1 MPDVIPLTLLLCI
14 ADLIACAEL
23 HRRRLRLFAA
33 VEFYGVALALS
44 LGFVVAILSGILIP
58 LLG

>member
-14 ADLIACAEL
+14 TDLIACAEL
-23 HRRRLRLFAA
+23 SRLRKRLVAA
-33 VEFYGVALALS
+33 AEFYGVALALS
-44 LGFVVAILSGILIP
+44 LGFVVAILSGSLIP